1 MPLACERDLKPAITF
16 TLKYFLYFSAARPSL
31 TIMYR
36 RERQNLDHRCNQ
48 VAIAP
53 QSAQQILNTAIQD
66 LQRTQPGCN
75 NTAVQD
81 FLADAGLREVEA
93 ESVHQMLL
101 ELQLP
106 EPTLHEFIQRFR
118 DQDRHA
124 ITEQLRRYRFT
135 KLSELRLVK
144 LVLGGD
150 ESLASETKTWSP
162 FVPYC
167 VLSVYNS
174 V

>member
-16 TLKYFLYFSAARPSL
+16 TLKYFLYIFSAVRPSL
-31 TIMYR
+31 TIINR

-53 QSAQQILNTAIQD
+53 QSTQQTLNTAMDD
-66 LQRTQPGCN
+66 LRSFHNPLDCAVENFLLDADLRT
-75 NTAVQD
+75 
-81 FLADAGLREVEA
+81 A
-93 ESVHQMLL
+93 ERDSIHQMLQ
-101 ELQLP
+101 ELPLP
-106 EPTLHEFIQRFR
+106 EPTLHEFTKMAQRKEKTY
-118 DQDRHA
+118 
-124 ITEQLRRYRFT
+124 ISELGRRYGFT
-135 KLSELRLVK
+135 KLSELRLQKIVF
-144 LVLGGD
+144 GD
-150 ESLASETKTWSP
+150 AEDISHTKTWSP